1 VEPNLSYLCR
11 RSLPLSEDAILKKW
25 EEQPMIKPRIEKVV
39 VNLSVGKSG
48 EPLEKASKVLKELTN
63 QTPVKKKAKKSIR
76 DFGLRKG
83 EAIACVVTLRRQP
96 AIDFLKKVLPVVDN
110 KISRSS
116 FDRQG
121 NFAFGIKE
129 HIEIAGVKYDPD
141 VGIFGMDVCVSVNRP
156 GNRVKIRRKHKN
168 HVGSKHLLTPEE
180 SIIFIKQTLGV
191 EIV

>member
-1 VEPNLSYLCR
+1 ML
-11 RSLPLSEDAILKKW
+11 
-25 EEQPMIKPRIEKVV
+25 KPRIEKVV
-39 VNLSVGKSG
+39 VNLNVGKSG
-48 EPLEKASKVLKELTN
+48 EPLEKATRVLKELTG
-63 QTPVKKKAKKSIR
+63 QVPVKRNAKNTIR
-76 DFGLRKG
+76 DFGIRKG
-83 EAIACVVTLRRQP
+83 EPIAYTVTLRKQK

-116 FDRQG
+116 FDKQG

-156 GNRVKIRRKHKN
+156 GQRVKIRRKQKAR
-168 HVGSKHLLTPEE
+168 VGSKHILTPEE
-180 SIIFIKQTLGV
+180 SVAFIGQTLGI